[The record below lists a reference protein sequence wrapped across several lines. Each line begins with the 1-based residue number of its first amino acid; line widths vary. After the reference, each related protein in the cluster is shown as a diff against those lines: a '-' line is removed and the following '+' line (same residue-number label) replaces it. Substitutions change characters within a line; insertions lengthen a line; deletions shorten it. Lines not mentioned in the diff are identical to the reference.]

1 MCRAAREIVV
11 VADSS
16 KFGRVCLH
24 RIVEPRGIS
33 KVVSDSGIPVDVRM
47 ALTAAGVEVIIA

>member
-24 RIVEPRGIS
+24 RIVEPQGIS
-33 KVVSDSGIPVDVRM
+33 KVVTDSGIPGDVRV
-47 ALTAAGVEVIIA
+47 ALAAAGVEVIIA